1 MKLPVTD
8 DALDDKDAL
17 TFLKGRAAVAAPFLT
32 IFRTD
37 LATFLVACVVCKTT
51 ERREGEER
59 ERAEVLPFEV
69 LEMDSV
75 D

>member
-1 MKLPVTD
+1 MKILGTD

-37 LATFLVACVVCKTT
+37 LATLLVAC
-51 ERREGEER
+51 
-59 ERAEVLPFEV
+59 EV
-69 LEMDSV
+69 
-75 D
+75 